1 LATFLERA
9 LASVNSALARLFD
22 AILAPILGLP
32 PLVSLLIVSFVTAA
46 AMLPVVARTSNQKRM
61 MEANRGIHASLL
73 EVRLFNDDLGAV
85 MRALGDAL
93 RHNVIYLR
101 LSLVPLAWMA
111 IPLGLLVAHLQPFYG
126 YAGLAPGMPALV
138 EVELRNAPTPVDAA
152 GAALEAP
159 AAVRVETDAVRLA
172 SPNEVLWRVVPT
184 ATGEYTL
191 SVRIGD
197 ATAVKTLHVS
207 DHPARRS
214 PRRVSPSL
222 VDQLLYPS
230 EPPLFGNST
239 IAAITVPYPEPG
251 IAVLGW
257 RVHWIVLYAVLS
269 MGCAWVL
276 ARRFGI
282 TL

>member
-9 LASVNSALARLFD
+9 LASVNSALAGLFD
-22 AILAPILGLP
+22 VVLAPTLGLP
-32 PLVSLLIVSFVTAA
+32 PPVSLLIVSLVTAA

-61 MEANRGIHASLL
+61 VETKRGIHASLL

-111 IPLGLLVAHLQPFYG
+111 IPLALLVAHLQPFYG
-126 YAGLAPGMPALV
+126 YAGLAPGVPSLV
-138 EVELRNAPTPVDAA
+138 KVELRDAPTRGDAGSA
-152 GAALEAP
+152 TLEAP
-159 AAVRVETDAVRLA
+159 AEIRVETDAVRLA
-172 SPNEVLWRVVPT
+172 SSNEILWRIVPT
-184 ATGEYTL
+184 AIGEYTL
-191 SVRIGD
+191 TIRIGD
-197 ATAVKTLHVS
+197 RTVSKTLHVS
-207 DHPARRS
+207 DYQARRS

-230 EPPLFGNST
+230 EPPLFDDRA
-239 IAAITVPYPEPG
+239 IAAIAVPYPEPG

-269 MGCAWVL
+269 MGCALLL

>member
-9 LASVNSALARLFD
+9 LASVNSVLAGLLD
-22 AILAPILGLP
+22 VILAPILGLP
-32 PLVSLLIVSFVTAA
+32 PFVSLLIVSFVTAA
-46 AMLPVVARTSNQKRM
+46 TMLPVVARTSNQKRM
-61 MEANRGIHASLL
+61 AETKRGIHASLL
-73 EVRLFNDDLGAV
+73 EVRLFNDDLRAV

-111 IPLGLLVAHLQPFYG
+111 IPLSLLVAHLQPFYG
-126 YAGLAPGMPALV
+126 YAGLATEMPALV
-138 EVELRNAPTPVDAA
+138 KVELRDAPTRDDAPS
-152 GAALEAP
+152 AALEAP
-159 AAVRVETDAVRLA
+159 VEIRVETDAVRLA
-172 SPNEVLWRVVPT
+172 SSNEILWRIVPT
-184 ATGEYTL
+184 AVGEYTL
-191 SVRIGD
+191 TVRIGD
-197 ATAVKTLHVS
+197 ATATKTLHVS

-230 EPPLFGNST
+230 EPPLFDDSA

-251 IAVLGW
+251 ITVLGW
-257 RVHWIVLYAVLS
+257 RVHWIVLYALLS